1 MNCFFCTDSNASITT
16 QTNLY
21 AQTVDSLSNVDCS
34 VCGIY
39 RITGTATALIKNNPE
54 IVGKI
59 RRWLWEQHHFHGVQ
73 RPQIDEYRLD
83 TLKNQPNLTVGEMKD
98 RFLQALYFL
107 NESSQSIFP
116 LDLLNKNSRITNP
129 DNICKVTAAL
139 GASQDTSY
147 FTLRDFLEF
156 SKQQGFI
163 DFESEPNIQGPKYFQ
178 WTLNGLEY
186 AENSLKIRSNSQQ
199 IFIAMPFGHETEK
212 DHFDRVCAAIKSSLE
227 SNGLTPYRIDNDH
240 HIDRIDSK
248 ILNEIQNS
256 RAVIVDLSHSNKTTK
271 PPFGETGD
279 DLKRA
284 IPNANVY
291 FEAGYAYALGK
302 PVFYI
307 CNQNDFGNRAFDL
320 ATFNC
325 LQYQETPEGLV
336 NLQSELRDRL
346 KEVLKIPNK
355 S

>member
-1 MNCFFCTDSNASITT
+1 MNCYFCPIPDVENIL
-16 QTNLY
+16 TNGDY
-21 AQTVDSLSNVDCS
+21 SDINCS
-34 VCGIY
+34 VCGDY
-39 RITGTATALIKNNPE
+39 RITGTAEALIKNNPE

-73 RPQIDEYRLD
+73 RPQIDKYRLD

-116 LDLLNKNSRITNP
+116 LDLLNKNSRIITNP

-139 GASQDTSY
+139 GVSQDSY

-163 DFESEPNIQGPKYFQ
+163 DFKSEPNIQGPKYFQ

-212 DHFDRVCAAIKSSLE
+212 DHFDRVCDAIKSSIE

-248 ILNEIQNS
+248 ILSEIQNS
-256 RAVIVDLSHSNKTTK
+256 RAVVVDLSHCNKETK

-307 CNQNDFGNRAFDL
+307 CNQNDFSNRAFDL

-325 LQYQETPEGLV
+325 LEYAATPEGLV

-346 KEVLKIPNK
+346 KEVLKIPNE

>member
-1 MNCFFCTDSNASITT
+1 MHRECFLC
-16 QTNLY
+16 QTNNTEIKDTHGDY
-21 AQTVDSLSNVDCS
+21 RDVNCP
-34 VCGIY
+34 VCGDY
-39 RITGTATALIKNNPE
+39 TITGTAISLVQNNHE
-54 IVGKI
+54 ILGKA

-107 NESSQSIFP
+107 NQQSVQKH
-116 LDLLNKNSRITNP
+116 DLFLIDRINIKDTNVH
-129 DNICKVTAAL
+129 NFVCSAL
-139 GASQDTSY
+139 GKSSLSY
-147 FTLRDFLEF
+147 NFYLIRLVEDFQNKGLVSFDGEANNPSSLHLTLD
-156 SKQQGFI
+156 
-163 DFESEPNIQGPKYFQ
+163 
-178 WTLNGLEY
+178 GLEY

-199 IFIAMPFGHETEK
+199 IFIAMPFGDETEK
-212 DHFDRVCAAIKSSLE
+212 DHFNRVYDAIKSSIE

-248 ILNEIQNS
+248 ILSEIQNS

-271 PPFGETGD
+271 PPFGKTCD

-307 CNQNDFGNRAFDL
+307 CNTDDFENRAFDL

-325 LQYQETPEGLV
+325 LPYSPTRDELKDLSSA
-336 NLQSELRDRL
+336 LQARL
-346 KEVLKIPNK
+346 AEVLKLQTIKP
-355 S
+355 

>member
-1 MNCFFCTDSNASITT
+1 MECFVCSDSNASITT
-16 QTNLY
+16 QTDLY

-54 IVGKI
+54 IVGEA

-107 NESSQSIFP
+107 NQKEVSKHH
-116 LDLLNKNSRITNP
+116 LLIYSVIPITENEVSGF
-129 DNICKVTAAL
+129 ICSAL
-139 GASQDTSY
+139 GIPWVTYTALISFAY
-147 FTLRDFLEF
+147 DFRQKGFVSFKGPAERPLEF
-156 SKQQGFI
+156 QL
-163 DFESEPNIQGPKYFQ
+163 
-178 WTLNGLEY
+178 TLDGLEY
-186 AENSLKIRSNSQQ
+186 AENSLKTQSNSQQ
-199 IFIAMPFGHETEK
+199 IFIAMPFGDKTEQ
-212 DHFDRVCAAIKSSLE
+212 DHFDRVYDAIKSSIE

-248 ILNEIQNS
+248 ILSEIQNS

-279 DLKRA
+279 DLKRG

-307 CNQNDFGNRAFDL
+307 CNTGDFENRAFDL

-325 LQYQETPEGLV
+325 LPYSPTRDGLKDLSSA
-336 NLQSELRDRL
+336 LQARL
-346 KEVLKIPNK
+346 AEVLKLQTIKP
-355 S
+355 

>member
-1 MNCFFCTDSNASITT
+1 MNCYFCYTPDVVETLPSGDYSDIN
-16 QTNLY
+16 
-21 AQTVDSLSNVDCS
+21 CP
-34 VCGIY
+34 VCDRY
-39 RITGTATALIKNNPE
+39 RITGTATALVNNRPE
-54 IVGKI
+54 SIGNL
-59 RRWLWEQHHFHGVQ
+59 RRWLWEQHYFHGVQ
-73 RPQIDEYRLD
+73 RPKIDENLLND
-83 TLKNQPNLTVGEMKD
+83 LKNQPNLTVGEMKD

-107 NESSQSIFP
+107 KESSQSIFP
-116 LDLLNKNSRITNP
+116 LDLLNKNIRILDT
-129 DNICKVTAAL
+129 DNIYKITAAL
-139 GASQDTSY
+139 GSQNTSY
-147 FTLRDFLEF
+147 FTFKDFFDF

-163 DFESEPNIQGPKYFQ
+163 DFELNTNIQGPEYFE

-199 IFIAMPFGHETEK
+199 IFIAMPFGHKTEK
-212 DHFDRVCAAIKSSLE
+212 DHFDRVCDAIKSSIE

-248 ILNEIQNS
+248 ILSEIQNS

-279 DLKRA
+279 DLKRG

-302 PVFYI
+302 PVFYV
-307 CNQNDFGNRAFDL
+307 CNQKDFGDRAFDL

-325 LQYQETPEGLV
+325 LQYQETPEGLTD
-336 NLQSELRDRL
+336 LQSELRNRL
-346 KEVLKIPNK
+346 KEVLKITNK
-355 S
+355 P

>member
-1 MNCFFCTDSNASITT
+1 MNCFLCTDSNASITT

-21 AQTVDSLSNVDCS
+21 AQTVDSSSNVDCS

-107 NESSQSIFP
+107 NQKEVSKHH
-116 LDLLNKNSRITNP
+116 LLIYSVIPITENEVSGF
-129 DNICKVTAAL
+129 ICSAL
-139 GASQDTSY
+139 GIPWATYTALISLAD
-147 FTLRDFLEF
+147 DFRQKGFVSFEGPAERPLEF
-156 SKQQGFI
+156 QL
-163 DFESEPNIQGPKYFQ
+163 
-178 WTLNGLEY
+178 TLDGLEY
-186 AENSLKIRSNSQQ
+186 AENSLKKQSNSQRV
-199 IFIAMPFGHETEK
+199 FIAMPFGDDKTEK
-212 DHFDRVCAAIKSSLE
+212 EHFNNVYNAIKSSIE
-227 SNGLTPYRIDNDH
+227 SNGLTSYRIDDDH

-248 ILNEIQNS
+248 ILSEIQNS
-256 RAVIVDLSHSNKTTK
+256 RAVVVDLTCSNKKTE
-271 PPFGETGD
+271 PPFGEKGGE
-279 DLKRA
+279 LKRC

-307 CNQNDFGNRAFDL
+307 CNQKDFGNRAFDL

-325 LQYQETPEGLV
+325 LQYQETPEGLTD
-336 NLQSELRDRL
+336 LQSELRNRL
-346 KEVLKIPNK
+346 KEVLKIPNE

>member
-1 MNCFFCTDSNASITT
+1 MHRECFLC
-16 QTNLY
+16 QTNNTEIKDTHGDY
-21 AQTVDSLSNVDCS
+21 RDVNCP
-34 VCGIY
+34 VCGDY
-39 RITGTATALIKNNPE
+39 TITGTAISLVQNNHE
-54 IVGKI
+54 ILGKA

-107 NESSQSIFP
+107 NQKEVSKHH
-116 LDLLNKNSRITNP
+116 LLIYSVIPITENEVSGF
-129 DNICKVTAAL
+129 ICSAL
-139 GASQDTSY
+139 GIPWNTYTALISLADDFRQKG
-147 FTLRDFLEF
+147 FVLFEGPAERPLKFELTLD
-156 SKQQGFI
+156 
-163 DFESEPNIQGPKYFQ
+163 
-178 WTLNGLEY
+178 GLEY

-199 IFIAMPFGHETEK
+199 IFIAMPFGDETEK
-212 DHFDRVCAAIKSSLE
+212 DHFNRVYDAIKSSIE

-248 ILNEIQNS
+248 ILSEIQNS

-271 PPFGETGD
+271 PPFGKTGD

-284 IPNANVY
+284 ISNANVY

-307 CNQNDFGNRAFDL
+307 CNTDDFENRAFDL

-325 LQYQETPEGLV
+325 LPYSPTRDELKDLSSA
-336 NLQSELRDRL
+336 LQARL
-346 KEVLKIPNK
+346 AEVLKLQTIKP
-355 S
+355 